1 MNRNQRMMTNQKN
14 SGNTSNQADEPD
26 TSPLENI
33 LGHNFN
39 DTDILSRALTHSSFA
54 NEQKA
59 RGISVLCNERL
70 EFLGDSILSMVV
82 SEYLFLN
89 YPQMPEGELSR
100 IRSGAVCERA
110 LSSYAN
116 NIHLGNYLFIGRGE
130 ELTNGRSRI
139 SILADALEA
148 VLAALYLDGGADK
161 VRKFILPYVT
171 AEIKRIFKS
180 GHTEDF
186 KTMLQQIVQQEQSE
200 VLEYILIEEIG
211 PAHNRIFRV
220 EARLNSNIIG
230 RGEGKTKREAEQ
242 NAAREALD
250 LFGGLK
256 N

>member
-1 MNRNQRMMTNQKN
+1 MIRNQKN
-14 SGNTSNQADEPD
+14 NGQMNNQTDEPNL
-26 TSPLENI
+26 SSLENI
-33 LGHNFN
+33 LGYNFIN
-39 DTDILSRALTHSSFA
+39 TDILLRALTHSSFA

-70 EFLGDSILSMVV
+70 EFLGDSVLSMVV
-82 SEYLFLN
+82 SEYIFIN

-110 LSSYAN
+110 LSGYAN
-116 NIHLGNYLFIGRGE
+116 SIKLGNFLYMGRGE

-139 SILADALEA
+139 SILADAFEA
-148 VLAALYLDGGADK
+148 VLAALYLDGGIEK
-161 VRKFILPYVT
+161 VKAFIIPYIT

-186 KTMLQQIVQQEQSE
+186 KTMLQQIVQQEQGE
-200 VLEYILIEEIG
+200 MLEYILIEEIG

-230 RGEGKTKREAEQ
+230 HGEGKTKREAEQ
-242 NAAREALD
+242 NAAREAID

>member
-1 MNRNQRMMTNQKN
+1 MMMNQKTN
-14 SGNTSNQADEPD
+14 GNNEFQSNELNTA
-26 TSPLENI
+26 SLESI
-33 LGHNFN
+33 LGHKFVN
-39 DTDILSRALTHSSFA
+39 TDILTRALTHSSFA

-59 RGISVLCNERL
+59 RGIGILCNERL

-82 SEYLFLN
+82 SEYLFIN
-89 YPQMPEGELSR
+89 YPNMPEGELSR
-100 IRSGAVCERA
+100 LRAGAVCERA
-110 LSSYAN
+110 LGSYAN
-116 NIHLGNYLFIGRGE
+116 QIHLGKYLYIGRGE
-130 ELTNGRSRI
+130 ELTNGRKRI

-148 VLAALYLDGGADK
+148 VLAALYLDGGADQVK
-161 VRKFILPYVT
+161 AFIIPYIT
-171 AEIKRIFKS
+171 AEIKHIFKS

-200 VLEYILIEEIG
+200 VLEYILTEEIG

-230 RGEGKTKREAEQ
+230 HGEGRTKREAEQ